1 MTDRKA
7 IKRAINDEGIYFFG
21 GYYLPEDIPTVQALS
36 AKTDET
42 VARIKERV
50 NGGGKE
56 ATGQAA
62 QISMA
67 GNEGG

>member
-1 MTDRKA
+1 MPLTSGVMRTDRERQA
-7 IKRAINDEGIYFFG
+7 IKRAINAEGVHFFG

-50 NGGGKE
+50 NE
-56 ATGQAA
+56 
-62 QISMA
+62 
-67 GNEGG
+67 